1 MPARRARLGHSGDS
15 DHSAGAGDGLRRRIR
30 PLLRPRAARPVP
42 GPARHR
48 GGKLDGVRRGAPAV
62 GLVGLSRCTG
72 CRRRQWWWGNQR
84 LAVIHRYRQRAPLL
98 CHLGNRCPGGRDGG
112 LYVVDHFIQCRSAGP
127 SPWKRRRPPS
137 SLEAVSQMERA
148 MSHVLKKVLLAGL
161 VAAPP
166 LYLAACDPQ
175 RPLAPEIR
183 AAAVGGSTLSAPSN
197 PTAIAV
203 SVSRIDLSWRDNSP
217 NQGGPAGPTP
227 DTRAT
232 GPFTWRA
239 NLAANTSAYG
249 DTGLTA
255 GTQYC
260 YELRAFQTKGA
271 KTHVSAFSA
280 TACATTPAPPPP
292 PPPPPPPTPS
302 APGQVSAGLMTGIT
316 DWVPWVDYS
325 KNEDGV
331 RVDRSGDGT
340 NWMTVGSI
348 GPSSDYSVLF
358 VDTTWTIEQ
367 SACYRVIAFNAA
379 GGSPSSVACTPPLLG
394 PTLLTMVGDDLA
406 WADNSSVE
414 SGYQLWFM
422 DVDGGPAY
430 EGLAGTYP
438 ANTTS
443 ITALGPCPLR

>member
-1 MPARRARLGHSGDS
+1 
-15 DHSAGAGDGLRRRIR
+15 
-30 PLLRPRAARPVP
+30 
-42 GPARHR
+42 
-48 GGKLDGVRRGAPAV
+48 
-62 GLVGLSRCTG
+62 
-72 CRRRQWWWGNQR
+72 
-84 LAVIHRYRQRAPLL
+84 
-98 CHLGNRCPGGRDGG
+98 
-112 LYVVDHFIQCRSAGP
+112 
-127 SPWKRRRPPS
+127 
-137 SLEAVSQMERA
+137 
-148 MSHVLKKVLLAGL
+148 MSHRLKKVLFAGL

-175 RPLAPEIR
+175 RSLAPEIR

-203 SVSRIDLSWRDNSP
+203 SVSRIDLSWRDNST
-217 NQGGPAGPTP
+217 NEEGFEVQRST
-227 DTRAT
+227 T
-232 GPFTWRA
+232 GASGAFTWRA
-239 NLAANTSAYG
+239 SLAANTSAYG

-271 KTHVSAFSA
+271 KTHVSVFSA
-280 TACATTPAPPPP
+280 IACATTPAPPPP

-316 DWVPWVDYS
+316 AWVQWVDYS
-325 KNEDGV
+325 TNEDGF
-331 RVDRSGDGT
+331 RVERSGDGT

-394 PTLLTMVGDDLA
+394 PTLLTMVGDDLT

-443 ITALGPCPLR
+443 ITGLGPCPLSWCWGWVVMAVSTDGQTSAYTAVQTRQP